1 MTIPRGAA
9 QGTWTATNFLLVDQV
24 GNMRSLT
31 TQQMNTAGFTT
42 TFTQTGQGDSQAPQ
56 AISMTLS
63 KTSIDTAGASA
74 TIDVEVRITD
84 NLVGPAGEGY
94 SSSPSQIRFTHS
106 SGQSVD
112 AIFSSEGR
120 TSGTATDGIYRYT
133 MTIPRG
139 AAQGTWTATN
149 FLLVEQIGNMRLLTT
164 QQMNTAGFTTSFV
177 NG

>member
-133 MTIPRG
+133 MTIPRS
-139 AAQGTWTATN
+139 AAQGTWTATY
-149 FLLVEQIGNMRLLTT
+149 FLLVDQIGNMRLLTT